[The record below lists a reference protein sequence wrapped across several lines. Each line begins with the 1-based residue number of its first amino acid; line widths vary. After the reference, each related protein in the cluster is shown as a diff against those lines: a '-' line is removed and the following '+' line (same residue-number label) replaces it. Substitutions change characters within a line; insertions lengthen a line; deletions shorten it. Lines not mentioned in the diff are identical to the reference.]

1 MRNIYHEPWV
11 LVQNQIR
18 WYGGREIE
26 KFRGI
31 TNGRG
36 DYEDGSEAWIG
47 STMPV
52 GNPPAD
58 NPYWGCAEVTLPD
71 GRRDYLFRILEENP
85 EEILGEKHMMVNG
98 ASIGMLIKYLD
109 AAEQYGLQCHPTR
122 EWAKKM
128 WNSDHGKAES
138 WYVIGTRNDTAEP
151 AYILLGFKEGV
162 TREVWEKYYYEDNL
176 PALENLCHK
185 IPVQVGEA
193 YYLGGGLP
201 HALGTGCLVIEVQET
216 SDITLGTRPWSK
228 LPEKWRENLPED
240 FYNERLLGSYIY
252 DGCSYEENLKRW
264 RSDKKIIRSGEWGEE
279 RMLIGPEQTSYFSF
293 SELNLN
299 GKTELVRTGFP
310 QVGIVTSGSGKLSWN
325 SGISKM
331 EIKKGMEIFFPYDI
345 PGLAAEGQLSLVLCN
360 PEGAL

>member
-1 MRNIYHEPWV
+1 MKVHNFLKVYDKVDAFITPSEFLKKKLVANGFPAEKIYCIPTFTTSKSIVGEPH
-11 LVQNQIR
+11 
-18 WYGGREIE
+18 
-26 KFRGI
+26 
-31 TNGRG
+31 
-36 DYEDGSEAWIG
+36 IG
-47 STMPV
+47 S
-52 GNPPAD
+52 
-58 NPYWGCAEVTLPD
+58 
-71 GRRDYLFRILEENP
+71 
-85 EEILGEKHMMVNG
+85 
-98 ASIGMLIKYLD
+98 
-109 AAEQYGLQCHPTR
+109 YGLYFGRVTEEKGVEIAIKAYEKMPKKKLVIMGDDTTGEGIRLKKYVR
-122 EWAKKM
+122 EKGLT
-128 WNSDHGKAES
+128 NIEF
-138 WYVIGTRNDTAEP
+138 
-151 AYILLGFKEGV
+151 LGFKEGV